1 MAVFFPATFQL
12 HLEQPAVLLLVT
24 DLKWNATFQLHLE
37 QPAVLLLVTDRKRNE
52 AQSARAESVHKG
64 ANQRSKDVTQAYLS
78 TRTVYQYKIQGFF
91 SIILGR
97 YGHIGKWIE
106 ENIIF
111 MRFCCCFK
119 LSEKIE
125 KLSNEQPTHAITKCT
140 RTGLVQ

>member
-91 SIILGR
+91 LHYFGEIWPYWKMDRGKHNFHEILLL
-97 YGHIGKWIE
+97 
-106 ENIIF
+106 F
-111 MRFCCCFK
+111 
-119 LSEKIE
+119 
-125 KLSNEQPTHAITKCT
+125 
-140 RTGLVQ
+140 